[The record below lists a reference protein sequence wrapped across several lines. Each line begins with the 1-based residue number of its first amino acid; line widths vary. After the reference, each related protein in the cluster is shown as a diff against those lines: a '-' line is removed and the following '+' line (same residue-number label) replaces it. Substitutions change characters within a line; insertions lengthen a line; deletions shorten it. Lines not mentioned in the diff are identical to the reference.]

1 MNLYPH
7 PRHLLVPR
15 HARRSLVSSR
25 PECSVTYSFSYA
37 DRFCATLRRS
47 NRTSKRQI
55 IPITAACLN
64 LCTRSAPFKVHS
76 LPSGRLPSSRCIRS
90 ARPRI
95 MRLPTIPRW
104 ALQINQLFNDVFSDI
119 DSPDRSSLTS
129 FSFAPR
135 TDVYEED
142 DRIVLEMEVPGMR
155 EEDVHL
161 TLEGNTLSISGER
174 KIEKN
179 RKPDRYQRIERYYG
193 SFSRTFTLPA
203 TVDPDSVDAKYEH
216 GILHVSMAKKANA
229 RPRQIKVNGGA
240 KQL

>member
-1 MNLYPH
+1 MTVLTRWQPF
-7 PRHLLVPR
+7 REVT
-15 HARRSLVSSR
+15 SLQERV
-25 PECSVTYSFSYA
+25 
-37 DRFCATLRRS
+37 
-47 NRTSKRQI
+47 
-55 IPITAACLN
+55 
-64 LCTRSAPFKVHS
+64 
-76 LPSGRLPSSRCIRS
+76 
-90 ARPRI
+90 
-95 MRLPTIPRW
+95 
-104 ALQINQLFNDVFSDI
+104 NQLFNDVFSDI

-174 KIEKN
+174 KMEN
-179 RKPDRYQRIERYYG
+179 NHKPDRFQRVERYYG

-240 KQL
+240 KQLTANAT